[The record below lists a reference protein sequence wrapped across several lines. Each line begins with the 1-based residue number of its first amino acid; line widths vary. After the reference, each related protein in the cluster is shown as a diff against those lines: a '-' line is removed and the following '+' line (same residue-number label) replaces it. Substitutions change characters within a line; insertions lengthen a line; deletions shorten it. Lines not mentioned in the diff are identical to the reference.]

1 MCMKVMLVDD
11 EPFILKGLTM
21 LIDWGKEDCEIVK
34 TAANGQEAYEFLKEN
49 PKEGVDL
56 ILTDVEMPVM
66 NGLTLL
72 EKVKKEKL
80 SDACFA
86 ILSGYNEFAYAQK
99 AIACSCMEYILK
111 PVSRESLLSLIKKV
125 GGKRENIRRN
135 NAGMLRPLRQ
145 SRSVQNLLRK

>member
-1 MCMKVMLVDD
+1 MCLKVMLVDD

-72 EKVKKEKL
+72 EKVKKEN
-80 SDACFA
+80 F
-86 ILSGYNEFAYAQK
+86 Q
-99 AIACSCMEYILK
+99 M
-111 PVSRESLLSLIKKV
+111 PVS
-125 GGKRENIRRN
+125 
-135 NAGMLRPLRQ
+135 PF
-145 SRSVQNLLRK
+145 